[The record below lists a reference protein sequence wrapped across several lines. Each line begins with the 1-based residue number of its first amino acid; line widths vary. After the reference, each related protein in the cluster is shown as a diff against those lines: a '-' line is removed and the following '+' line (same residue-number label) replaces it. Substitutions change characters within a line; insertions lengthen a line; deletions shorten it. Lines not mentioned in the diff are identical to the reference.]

1 MLICPSPTLKTATK
15 IFRFHMPYFSGLFS
29 HIEMGLP
36 TGILLLAV
44 VLLTAA
50 RASSSGGM
58 PEIGG
63 NQGILKTNPFGDL
76 AYNDSL
82 RRITTVIHRLIYI
95 CLRNNLA
102 Q

>member
-1 MLICPSPTLKTATK
+1 
-15 IFRFHMPYFSGLFS
+15 MPYFSGLFS

-58 PEIGG
+58 PEIRG
-63 NQGILKTNPFGDL
+63 NQGVLKTNH
-76 AYNDSL
+76 
-82 RRITTVIHRLIYI
+82 I
-95 CLRNNLA
+95 A
-102 Q
+102 QIGGLGYKKIAAEI